1 MLRIR
6 GEGEGEPCASRP
18 RPVGPVRLEAHRPGA
33 LRSRSTAIGNKQ
45 RIRPVYGVRPM
56 KTAFATIRGFEV
68 LWAPRRGRTRAIALR
83 GGIIG
88 EAMNVE
94 RAFGAGPCALTGTIA
109 LVQDH
114 LANAQP

>member
-1 MLRIR
+1 M
-6 GEGEGEPCASRP
+6 
-18 RPVGPVRLEAHRPGA
+18 
-33 LRSRSTAIGNKQ
+33 
-45 RIRPVYGVRPM
+45 YGVRPM

-68 LWAPRRGRTRAIALR
+68 MRAPPQGPARAFALR

>member
-1 MLRIR
+1 MRFAPAPGWPGTPR
-6 GEGEGEPCASRP
+6 GTSA
-18 RPVGPVRLEAHRPGA
+18 GA